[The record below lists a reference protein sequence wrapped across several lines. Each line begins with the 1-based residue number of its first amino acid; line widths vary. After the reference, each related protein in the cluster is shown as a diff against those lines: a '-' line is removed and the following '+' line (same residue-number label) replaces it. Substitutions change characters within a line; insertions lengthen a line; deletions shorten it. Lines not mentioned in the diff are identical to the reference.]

1 LSRYL
6 ALALGLV
13 LVTGCAPRPVATP
26 APIVAAPTPAP
37 SPVVARVSPDPVVE
51 GLGKAPLASKAAPAV
66 PARNDLADPA
76 KKEVAMQLLSSAEN
90 SSLDWRAQYA
100 YIQDISDGRGYT
112 AGIVGFCSGTGD
124 MLHLVERY
132 QKLSPGNRL
141 VRYLP
146 ALREVN
152 GGDSHDGLDPGFT
165 GDWKAAAGDRAFQ
178 QAQDA
183 ERDSMYFNPA
193 LSAAHQDGLR
203 PLGQFA
209 YFDATVMHGADGLAR
224 LRKQAAAVARPPAQ
238 GGDEVAYLS
247 AFLDARV
254 ALMKTEPAHRNTTRV
269 DTEQRVFL
277 DARNLDLTLPLSWK
291 VYNTPFTISR

>member
-1 LSRYL
+1 MSRYL
-6 ALALGLV
+6 VLPLV
-13 LVTGCAPRPVATP
+13 LVLVAGCAPKPVATP
-26 APIVAAPTPAP
+26 APVVAAPAPTP
-37 SPVVARVSPDPVVE
+37 SPAIARVAPEPFAQ
-51 GLGKAPLASKAAPAV
+51 GLGKAPLTSKAAAAPV
-66 PARNDLADPA
+66 RNDLADPG

-100 YIQDISDGRGYT
+100 YIQDIGDGRGYT

-132 QKLSPGNRL
+132 QKLSPANRL
-141 VRYLP
+141 ASYLP
-146 ALREVN
+146 ALKEVN
-152 GGDSHDGLDPGFT
+152 GGDSHGGLDPGFP
-165 GDWKAAAGDRAFQ
+165 GDWKAAAGDRRFQ

-193 LSAAHQDGLR
+193 LAAAHQDGLR

-224 LRKQAAAVARPPAQ
+224 LRKQAAAVARPPSQ

-291 VYNTPFTISR
+291 VYNTPFSITR

>member
-1 LSRYL
+1 M
-6 ALALGLV
+6 LV
-13 LVTGCAPRPVATP
+13 VVGTLVAGCAPRSVASPVAE
-26 APIVAAPTPAP
+26 APQP
-37 SPVVARVSPDPVVE
+37 SPVIARVNPDPVVE
-51 GLGKAPLASKAAPAV
+51 GLGKAPVASRSAAPPAA

-76 KKEVAMQLLSSAEN
+76 RKEVAMQLLSSAEN

-100 YIQDISDGRGYT
+100 YIQDIGDGRGYT
-112 AGIVGFCSGTGD
+112 AGVVGFCSGTGD
-124 MLHLVERY
+124 MLNLVQRY
-132 QKLSPGNRL
+132 QKLAPGNRL
-141 VRYLP
+141 AKYLP
-146 ALREVN
+146 ALRDVN
-152 GGDSHDGLDPGFT
+152 GGDSHDGLDPGYP
-165 GDWKAAAGDRAFQ
+165 GDWKAAAGDRLFQ

-193 LSAAHQDGLR
+193 LTAAHQDGLR

-224 LRKQAAAVARPPAQ
+224 LRKQAAAVARPPSQ

-254 ALMKTEPAHRNTTRV
+254 ALMKSEEAHHNTTRL

-277 DARNLDLTLPLSWK
+277 DQRNLDLTLPLSWK
-291 VYNTPFTISR
+291 VYGTPFAIP

>member
-1 LSRYL
+1 LTRVPV
-6 ALALGLV
+6 LV
-13 LVTGCAPRPVATP
+13 LLVVPVLVAGCAPRSVASPVP
-26 APIVAAPTPAP
+26 AGPPPRSPAMARVDPFADGLGTAPT
-37 SPVVARVSPDPVVE
+37 
-51 GLGKAPLASKAAPAV
+51 ASKSASPRPA

-100 YIQDISDGRGYT
+100 YIQDIGDGRGYT

-132 QKLSPGNRL
+132 QKLAPGNRL
-141 VRYLP
+141 SKYLP
-146 ALREVN
+146 ALRDVN

-165 GDWKAAAGDRAFQ
+165 GDWKAAAGDRLFQ

-183 ERDSMYFNPA
+183 ERDAMYFNPA
-193 LSAAHQDGLR
+193 LTAAHQDGLR

-224 LRKQAAAVARPPAQ
+224 LRRQAAAVARPPAQ

-254 ALMKTEPAHRNTTRV
+254 TLMKSEEAHHNTTRV

-277 DARNLDLTLPLSWK
+277 DQRNLDLTLPLSWK
-291 VYNTPFTISR
+291 VYSTPFSIAG

>member
-1 LSRYL
+1 VT
-6 ALALGLV
+6 LGLV
-13 LVTGCAPRPVATP
+13 GALTAGCAPRPVA
-26 APIVAAPTPAP
+26 
-37 SPVVARVSPDPVVE
+37 SPVVEAPPPSPAVARVDPDPFSE
-51 GLGKAPLASKAAPAV
+51 GLGKAPVTSKAPPTGLTA

-76 KKEVAMQLLSSAEN
+76 RKEVAMQLLSSAEN

-100 YIQDISDGRGYT
+100 YIQDIGDGRGYT

-132 QKLSPGNRL
+132 QRLSAGNRL
-141 VRYLP
+141 AKYLP
-146 ALREVN
+146 ALRDVN

-165 GDWKAAAGDRAFQ
+165 GDWKAAAGDRLFQ

-224 LRKQAAAVARPPAQ
+224 LRKQAAAVARPPSQ
-238 GGDEVAYLS
+238 GGDEAAYLS

-254 ALMKTEPAHRNTTRV
+254 ALMKSEPAHRNTTRV

-277 DARNLDLTLPLSWK
+277 DQGNLDLKLPLSWK
-291 VYNTPFTISR
+291 VYGTPYSITR

>member
-1 LSRYL
+1 MTRVLVFVL
-6 ALALGLV
+6 VGALAA
-13 LVTGCAPRPVATP
+13 GCAPRSVA
-26 APIVAAPTPAP
+26 
-37 SPVVARVSPDPVVE
+37 SPVVSSPHPSPATARVDPFVE
-51 GLGKAPLASKAAPAV
+51 GLGKAPLASKSAAPHPAA
-66 PARNDLADPA
+66 PARNDLADPGR
-76 KKEVAMQLLSSAEN
+76 KEVAMQLLSSAEN

-100 YIQDISDGRGYT
+100 YIQDIGDGRGYT

-124 MLHLVERY
+124 MLHLVDRY
-132 QKLSPGNRL
+132 QKMAPGNRL
-141 VRYLP
+141 GQYLP

-152 GGDSHDGLDPGFT
+152 GGDSHDGLDPDFPS
-165 GDWKAAAGDRAFQ
+165 DWTAAAEDRVFQ
-178 QAQDA
+178 HAQDA

-193 LSAAHQDGLR
+193 LAAAHQDGLR

-209 YFDATVMHGADGLAR
+209 YFDAAVMHGADGLAR

-291 VYNTPFTISR
+291 VYGTPYSIAR